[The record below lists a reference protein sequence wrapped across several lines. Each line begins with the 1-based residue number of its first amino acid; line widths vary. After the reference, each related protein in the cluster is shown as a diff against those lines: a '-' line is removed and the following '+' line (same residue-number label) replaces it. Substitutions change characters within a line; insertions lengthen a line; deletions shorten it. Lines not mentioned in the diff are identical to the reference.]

1 MGDLSSDISPQI
13 AWSKRNELELSLR
26 PGTTQKLNTN
36 NSSTASAAF
45 GSQTEYVRIASATDF
60 HIIFGGSPTAT
71 ASHIFIPADQPEI
84 FKVSP
89 GEKVAALGGFLLLK
103 WVASGEAKVHFFY
116 SKR

>member
-1 MGDLSSDISPQI
+1 MSFNYG
-13 AWSKRNELELSLR
+13 LR
-26 PGTTQKLNTN
+26 PGTIQKITMAGTAASIA
-36 NSSTASAAF
+36 SSAF

-89 GEKVAALGGFLLLK
+89 GEKVAALGGNNA
-103 WVASGEAKVHFFY
+103 VISITEMGA
-116 SKR
+116 